1 MNLTIVTG
9 NKGGIG
15 KSFISTMLVDYMLR
29 YNKKFYALDSETSSI
44 QATFAKNIH
53 AYITNEHFKNLSI
66 QTQAQAEELVTDLD
80 AHRSTEGAYIM
91 DTGASSLDKLVE
103 NIDFLGDVK
112 KVLSIDISIIFLVS
126 PYTDSVIAAKT
137 LLKVLKSM
145 EEPLKVNLL
154 LFSATGMAQKDFA
167 FEQDV
172 RLQEVITELG
182 CAKFY
187 LPTIRQDYF
196 DLVMQEHILP
206 SAYLANM
213 NTPFGTRLRL
223 ESWLKGTF
231 DPIATSLLGM

>member
-44 QATFAKNIH
+44 QATFAKNLH
-53 AYITNEHFKNLSI
+53 QYISSDNFKNLNI
-66 QTQAQAEELVTDLD
+66 QTQAQTEELVSDLD
-80 AHRSTEGAYIM
+80 AHKNEEGIYIM

-103 NIDFLGDVK
+103 NLSFFGDVK
-112 KVLSIDISIIFLVS
+112 KALSIDISLTFLVS
-126 PYTDSVIAAKT
+126 PYTDSVVAAKT
-137 LLKVLKSM
+137 LLKALRTM
-145 EEPLKVNLL
+145 QEPLKVNFLI
-154 LFSATGMAQKDFA
+154 FSATGMVQNDFA

-172 RLQEVITELG
+172 RLQEVITELS
-182 CAKFY
+182 CSKFY

-206 SAYLANM
+206 SAYIANI

-231 DPIATSLLGM
+231 DPIAKDLLDI